1 VLRASNFEFV
11 KRWGGFG
18 MQAKSTGSFE
28 MHDVLD
34 SILAKAWQGERLAK
48 EDALA
53 LWERADF
60 YTLATLAH
68 HRRLALHPEAVV
80 TYVSDRNINYTNI
93 CLSGCRFC
101 AFYRPPGAEGGY
113 VLSHEELAAKIEET
127 LALGGTQI
135 LLQGGLHPGLGL
147 SFYEEMLEFIKD
159 RFPIHIHGLSPPEI
173 IHLARTERLGLEEVL
188 QRLQRSGLDSIPG
201 GGAEIL
207 ADEIRSK
214 ISPKKCSSAEW
225 LEVMECAHSLGM
237 KTTATMMFGHIE
249 TIGHRL
255 EHLFKLR
262 ELQDRTGGFTAFI
275 PWTFQPDN
283 TALKTKPATAMDYL
297 KTLAMSRLVLD
308 NITNIQVSWV
318 TMGSGVAQVAL
329 QFGAND
335 FGSTM
340 IEENVVAAAGVS
352 HRLSVE
358 EIKRTILD
366 AGYEPRQRNMSYE
379 LIEKHGA

>member
-1 VLRASNFEFV
+1 MLETIAS
-11 KRWGGFG
+11 
-18 MQAKSTGSFE
+18 
-28 MHDVLD
+28 
-34 SILAKAWQGERLAK
+34 KAWDGGRLTE
-48 EDALA
+48 EDALI
-53 LWERADF
+53 LWEKADF
-60 YTLATLAH
+60 YTLATLANH
-68 HRRLALHPEAVV
+68 CRLRLHPEPVV

-101 AFYRPPGAEGGY
+101 AFYRAPEAEGGY

-135 LLQGGLHPGLGL
+135 LLQGGLHPGLRL
-147 SFYEEMLEFIKD
+147 SYYEEMLQFIKD

-188 QRLQRSGLDSIPG
+188 KRLQRSGLDSIPG

-214 ISPKKCSSAEW
+214 ISPNKCSSAEW

-237 KTTATMMFGHIE
+237 RTTATMMFGHIE
-249 TIGHRL
+249 TIEHRL
-255 EHLFKLR
+255 EHLLKLR
-262 ELQDRTGGFTAFI
+262 ELQARTGGFTAFI

-297 KTLAMSRLVLD
+297 RTLAMSRLVLD
-308 NITNIQVSWV
+308 NIQNLQVSWV

-329 QFGAND
+329 QCGAND
-335 FGSTM
+335 FGSSM
-340 IEENVVAAAGVS
+340 IEENVVAAAGVH

-358 EIKRTILD
+358 DIKRIITD
-366 AGYEPRQRNMSYE
+366 AGYEARQRSMSYE
-379 LIEKHGA
+379 LIDDTATR